1 MLVAV
6 RFAVTCLAAAAALV
20 FGVVWAGQHWP
31 DSWAGHLV
39 GGGATHAAAAGAQ
52 DQPAAALAQ
61 LSIGGP
67 FDLVGPSGQKVTE
80 ASYPGRWKLIYF
92 GYTTCPDA
100 CPTTLQTIAATL
112 KALGP
117 QAARVAP
124 LFITVD
130 PARDRPDVLAHYTAL
145 FDPRI
150 VGLTGSPRQ
159 VTRAET
165 SFRVYAARVDQPG
178 TNTYLMDHTSFIY
191 LLDPQGR
198 LQALFDLGTTA
209 ATMTARLREKLA

>member
-1 MLVAV
+1 M
-6 RFAVTCLAAAAALV
+6 RFAVSCLAAAAALV
-20 FGVVWAGQHWP
+20 FGAVWAGQRWP
-31 DSWAGHLV
+31 GSWAGHLA
-39 GGGATHAAAAGAQ
+39 GGGTVHPVVAEMA
-52 DQPAAALAQ
+52 DPPAAALAQ

-67 FDLVGPSGQKVTE
+67 FDLVGPAGQQVTQ

-92 GYTTCPDA
+92 GYTTCPDV
-100 CPTTLQTIAATL
+100 CPTTLQTIATTL

-117 QAARVAP
+117 RAGLVVP

-130 PARDRPDVLAHYTAL
+130 PARDRPDVLGHYTAL

-150 VGLTGSPRQ
+150 VGLTGSPGQ
-159 VTRAET
+159 VAQAER

-191 LLDPQGR
+191 LLDPQGS
-198 LQALFDLGTTA
+198 LQALFDLRTTA
-209 ATMTARLREKLA
+209 AALTARLREKLA